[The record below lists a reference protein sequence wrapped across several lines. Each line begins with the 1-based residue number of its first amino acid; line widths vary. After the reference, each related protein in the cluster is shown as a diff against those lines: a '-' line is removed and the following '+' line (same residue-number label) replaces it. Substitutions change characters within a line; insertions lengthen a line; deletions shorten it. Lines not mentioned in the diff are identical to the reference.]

1 MKNKIKSSF
10 DQAFHKAAVVP
21 ESSKSIKPKVVAA
34 PAVKVI
40 AAPQPKVIAPPVK
53 NVEQAKPK
61 HVKFVDNDTRIE
73 ELKQQSKDL
82 ARPYLGKFDHLL
94 KSNQP
99 KKPK

>member
-21 ESSKSIKPKVVAA
+21 ETSSKNGKPKVVAA

-40 AAPQPKVIAPPVK
+40 APQPKVIAPPPVK
-53 NVEQAKPK
+53 NVEPAKPK
-61 HVKFVDNDTRIE
+61 HVKFDGNDTRIE

-82 ARPYLGKFDHLL
+82 VRPYLGKFDHLL
-94 KSNQP
+94 KSN
-99 KKPK
+99 